1 MTNEAKLAATL
12 TSLEKIASAAKRGRD
27 ARNPV
32 AKATCFGQILHE
44 ANCAL
49 REASN
54 A

>member
-1 MTNEAKLAATL
+1 MTNDAKLAATL
-12 TSLEKIASAAKRGRD
+12 ASLEKIASAAKRGRD

-49 REASN
+49 REA
-54 A
+54 AHG